1 MSRAKARL
9 GTDVKFTPTELP
21 GVILIE
27 PRVFRDG
34 RGLFL
39 ETYQQQKF
47 QEAGIDV
54 AFVQDNHSRSVRGA
68 LRGLHLQRRSPQGKL
83 VRATEGEIY
92 DVAVD
97 IRRGSPTFKHWVG
110 VTLSAENFLELYV
123 PPGFAHG
130 FCVTSDIAE
139 VQYKCSEFYA
149 PDDEMT
155 LAWNDPEIGIAW
167 PIADPL
173 LSDRDRAGRTIADA
187 LELLPRF
194 EGSG

>member
-1 MSRAKARL
+1 MLAVSFSKH
-9 GTDVKFTPTELP
+9 
-21 GVILIE
+21 IS
-27 PRVFRDG
+27 
-34 RGLFL
+34 
-39 ETYQQQKF
+39 
-47 QEAGIDV
+47 
-54 AFVQDNHSRSVRGA
+54 SRSFKPPESTWLLFRTIIRDRCAEPCAVCVCKDD
-68 LRGLHLQRRSPQGKL
+68 SPQGKL
-83 VRATEGEIY
+83 VRVTEGEIY

-155 LAWNDPEIGIAW
+155 LAWNDPEIRIAW

-173 LSDRDRAGRTIADA
+173 LSERDRAGRTIADA

>member
-1 MSRAKARL
+1 
-9 GTDVKFTPTELP
+9 
-21 GVILIE
+21 VILIE

-83 VRATEGEIY
+83 VRVTEGEIY

-97 IRRGSPTFKHWVG
+97 IRWGSPTFKHWVG
-110 VTLSAENFLELYV
+110 LTLSAENFLELYI

-155 LAWNDPEIGIAW
+155 LAWNDPEIRIAW

>member
-1 MSRAKARL
+1 M
-9 GTDVKFTPTELP
+9 KFTPTELP

-83 VRATEGEIY
+83 VRVTEGEIY

-139 VQYKCSEFYA
+139 VQYKCSDFYA

-155 LAWNDPEIGIAW
+155 LAWNDPEIRIAW

-173 LSDRDRAGRTIADA
+173 LSERDRAGRTIADA

>member
-1 MSRAKARL
+1 
-9 GTDVKFTPTELP
+9 
-21 GVILIE
+21 VILIE

-83 VRATEGEIY
+83 VRVTEGEIY

-155 LAWNDPEIGIAW
+155 LAWNDPEIRIAW

>member
-1 MSRAKARL
+1 
-9 GTDVKFTPTELP
+9 
-21 GVILIE
+21 VILIE

-83 VRATEGEIY
+83 VRVTEGEIY

-97 IRRGSPTFKHWVG
+97 IRRGSPTFRHWVG

>member
-1 MSRAKARL
+1 
-9 GTDVKFTPTELP
+9 
-21 GVILIE
+21 VILIE

-83 VRATEGEIY
+83 VRVTEGEIY

-97 IRRGSPTFKHWVG
+97 IRRGLPTFKHWVG

-123 PPGFAHG
+123 PPGFARIVSVLR
-130 FCVTSDIAE
+130 VT
-139 VQYKCSEFYA
+139 
-149 PDDEMT
+149 
-155 LAWNDPEIGIAW
+155 
-167 PIADPL
+167 L
-173 LSDRDRAGRTIADA
+173 LRFSTNAANSMRRTM
-187 LELLPRF
+187 R
-194 EGSG
+194 

>member
-1 MSRAKARL
+1 
-9 GTDVKFTPTELP
+9 V
-21 GVILIE
+21 
-27 PRVFRDG
+27 RV
-34 RGLFL
+34 
-39 ETYQQQKF
+39 
-47 QEAGIDV
+47 
-54 AFVQDNHSRSVRGA
+54 
-68 LRGLHLQRRSPQGKL
+68 
-83 VRATEGEIY
+83 TEGEIY
-92 DVAVD
+92 DIAVD
-97 IRRGSPTFKHWVG
+97 IRRGLPTFKHWVG

-155 LAWNDPEIGIAW
+155 LAWNDPEIRIAW

>member
-1 MSRAKARL
+1 
-9 GTDVKFTPTELP
+9 VKFIPTELP

-27 PRVFRDG
+27 PEVFRDG

-47 QEAGIDV
+47 QAAGIDV

-68 LRGLHLQRRSPQGKL
+68 LRGLHLQRQCPQGKL
-83 VRATEGEIY
+83 VRVTEGEIY

-97 IRRGSPTFKHWVG
+97 IRRGSPSFKQWVG
-110 VTLSAENFLELYV
+110 VTLSAENFLQLYV

-130 FCVTSDIAE
+130 FCVTSEIAE

-155 LAWNDPEIGIAW
+155 LAWNDPELGIAW
-167 PIADPL
+167 PVADPL
-173 LSDRDRAGRTIADA
+173 LSARDRAGRTISDT

>member
-1 MSRAKARL
+1 
-9 GTDVKFTPTELP
+9 
-21 GVILIE
+21 VILIE

-39 ETYQQQKF
+39 ETYQQQRF
-47 QEAGIDV
+47 QDAGIDV

-68 LRGLHLQRRSPQGKL
+68 LRGLHLQRRCPQGKL
-83 VRATEGEIY
+83 VRVTEGEIY

-97 IRRGSPTFKHWVG
+97 IRWGSPTFKHWVG
-110 VTLSAENFLELYV
+110 LTLSAENFLELYV

-155 LAWNDPEIGIAW
+155 LAWNDPEIRIAW